1 MKQTLC
7 EIKNLISETVREYM
21 YEKLNHVGGINK
33 YLTMKIIL
41 FPFLYLIFIQFT
53 VIMFPYLFI

>member
-33 YLTMKIIL
+33 YLTMKIIRS
-41 FPFLYLIFIQFT
+41 
-53 VIMFPYLFI
+53 